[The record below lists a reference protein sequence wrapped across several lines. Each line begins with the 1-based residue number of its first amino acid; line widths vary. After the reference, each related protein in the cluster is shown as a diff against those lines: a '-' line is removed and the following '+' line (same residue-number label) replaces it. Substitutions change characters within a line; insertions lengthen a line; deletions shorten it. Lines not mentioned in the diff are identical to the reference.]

1 MNKIKK
7 SAAAGP
13 DGLHMAIFA
22 EGCDRSPSTTSTSD
36 DERDAEISRR
46 ELLAKMT
53 ALKFSP
59 IQLCIK

>member
-22 EGCDRSPSTTSTSD
+22 EGCDLIVNM
-36 DERDAEISRR
+36 ELAEMETIRANSN
-46 ELLAKMT
+46 
-53 ALKFSP
+53 
-59 IQLCIK
+59 